1 MLLQYWFYILFNKM
15 DYCNKNFIQDILM
28 LVTAHI
34 VRVVTELAKL
44 VLILQMI
51 VVWNVCLIVQSLEIV
66 AYAMMVIKLKNIFK
80 IIILKLNF
88 IRLF

>member
-1 MLLQYWFYILFNKM
+1 
-15 DYCNKNFIQDILM
+15 M
-28 LVTAHI
+28 LVAPHI

-44 VLILQMI
+44 VLILQKI
-51 VVWNVCLIVQSLEIV
+51 VVWNVCLIVLSLEQV